1 MRIGANIS
9 RLTAA
14 GLLII
19 GMAAMVRAEEASGPI
34 GKAWE
39 DPRNPIVRIFGGQ
52 RLELWSLRPI
62 TRPQAAIVQSPTSG
76 HPRSGSIQS
85 PIDAFIVSRL
95 QEKGLDLQPAADK
108 RTLVRRLYFDLTG
121 LPPTPED
128 IVRFM
133 ADERPDAYERLVD
146 ELLASPAHGEHA
158 ARMWLDAVRYSDSN
172 GFDWDEFRPQAWRY
186 RDYVIRSLNADKPFD
201 QFIRE
206 QLAGDELL
214 AGPPQNATEQDALVA
229 TGFLRM
235 GPQDNAAG
243 LFDEQSRAR
252 HELLVDL
259 TETTGSAFLGLT
271 LSCCRCHDHKHDPL
285 SQADHY
291 RLRAFFEAVKFA
303 EDVPLD
309 LAAEQAAINAH
320 NASLDPQIEE
330 QKKLKEALLAPVK
343 QRLRDERIAA
353 LSADEKPLLALPED
367 KRPAEKKEQ
376 IEKLNKQV
384 EPSDE
389 DVKKALSEGQKQ
401 LAEAYDKYIAELNGH
416 KRPLT
421 HGLLMTDDPSKVA
434 ATYVLYQGDH
444 KAPREVVEP
453 GFLTALNP
461 SPATVERPAAK
472 TTGRRLT
479 LAAWIASPE
488 NPLTARVIVNR
499 LWFSHF
505 GRGIVATP
513 NDFGLAG
520 ARPTHPELLD
530 WLSTELVRR
539 RWSLKEIRRQI
550 VTSSTYRQGA
560 PSTEIAAE
568 LYAGMSLRRLSAEQ
582 LRDALL
588 QTSGLMTQKAGG
600 KPVWPEL
607 PPEILQANPA
617 FLDDNAQKTKGW
629 YPSMPHE
636 QHVRSVYLVQKRT
649 VRVPFMETF
658 DLPENM
664 ISCGR
669 RETSTVAPQALS
681 LLNSQLAAAAAQA
694 FAERVTREAG
704 DQPTAQVD
712 RSFLIAFSRQPDDQ
726 ERASC
731 MEFLRERT
739 LAELCR
745 AILNTNEFLYVD

>member
-9 RLTAA
+9 GRIMAA
-14 GLLII
+14 GLL
-19 GMAAMVRAEEASGPI
+19 AAVVFAARAEEPSGPI

-39 DPRNPIVRIFGGQ
+39 DPRNSIVRIFGGQ
-52 RLELWSLRPI
+52 RLDLWSLRPI
-62 TRPQAAIVQSPTSG
+62 SRPTPPAAT
-76 HPRSGSIQS
+76 PRGNN

-95 QEKGLDLQPAADK
+95 HGRGLDLQPAADA
-108 RTLVRRLYFDLTG
+108 RTLIRRLYFDLTG
-121 LPPTPED
+121 LPPTPD
-128 IVRFM
+128 DVARFI

-146 ELLASPAHGEHA
+146 ELLASPAHGEHV

-214 AGPPQNATEQDALVA
+214 AGSPQNAAEQDALVA

-291 RLRAFFEAVKFA
+291 RLRAFFETVKFA
-303 EDVPLD
+303 DDLPLD
-309 LAAEQAAINAH
+309 LAGDQAAKNAH
-320 NASLDPQIEE
+320 NATLDAQIEE
-330 QKKLKEALLAPVK
+330 QRKLKEGLLAPVK

-353 LSADEKPLLALPED
+353 LSADERALLALPEN
-367 KRPAEKKEQ
+367 KRPAEQKAAV
-376 IEKLNKQV
+376 EKLMKQT

-389 DVKKALSEGQKQ
+389 DVQKALSEGQKQ
-401 LAEAYDKYIAELNGH
+401 LAAAYDKYIAELDGQKH
-416 KRPLT
+416 PLT
-421 HGLLMTDDPSKVA
+421 HGLLMTDDPLKIPS
-434 ATYVLYQGDH
+434 TYVLYQGDH
-444 KAPREVVEP
+444 KAPREAVQP
-453 GFLTALNP
+453 GFLTALDP
-461 SPATVERPAAK
+461 SLAVIERPAGK

-479 LAAWIASPE
+479 LASWIASPE
-488 NPLTARVIVNR
+488 NPLTSRVIVNR
-499 LWFSHF
+499 LWLSHF

-520 ARPTHPELLD
+520 SRPTHPELLD
-530 WLSTELVRR
+530 WLSTELMRR
-539 RWSLKEIRRQI
+539 EWSLKDIRRQI
-550 VTSSTYRQGA
+550 VTSSTYRQGP
-560 PSTEIAAE
+560 PSTSLSAEAAAS
-568 LYAGMSLRRLSAEQ
+568 LYAGIQLRRLSAEQ
-582 LRDALL
+582 LRDTLL
-588 QTSGLMTQKAGG
+588 QTSGLMTQRAGG

-629 YPSMPHE
+629 YPNPPHE
-636 QHVRSVYLVQKRT
+636 QHVRSIYLVQKRT

-664 ISCGR
+664 VSCGR

-681 LLNSQLAAAAAQA
+681 LLNGPMAAAAAQA
-694 FAERVTREAG
+694 FADRVTREAG
-704 DQPTAQVD
+704 DQPAAQVE
-712 RSFLIAFSRQPDDQ
+712 RVFLVAFGRRPDDQ

-739 LAELCR
+739 LVELCR